1 MGFDIDTFCCRFG
14 SNLHG
19 WEKKCL
25 SNRKCRDVETFIAE
39 WSNGKT
45 TGFDPVNNGSI
56 PFSVSML
63 NGVFCLL
70 VKYLAVNE
78 GNRVRFPETPNFIEG
93 CSSTDR
99 ISGYELEDV
108 GS

>member
-1 MGFDIDTFCCRFG
+1 MGFDIDIFWCQSG
-14 SNLHG
+14 SNLYG

-25 SNRKCRDVETFIAE
+25 SIRKCRDVETLSAE

-45 TGFDPVNNGSI
+45 TGFDSVNNGSI
-56 PFSVSML
+56 LFSVSML

-78 GNRVRFPETPNFIEG
+78 GNRVRFPETPKLG
-93 CSSTDR
+93 
-99 ISGYELEDV
+99 V
-108 GS
+108 